1 MYRLTTSITRVNASM
16 RVLNNPILRHVLA
29 LAWTLLATVLLVQS
43 SSQPVVGPAAPPG
56 APDLIREIQL
66 TFGHIVAFST
76 LVFLWW
82 WAARVYLPS
91 KRALF
96 AAVVFAAMFSL
107 ITEAAQTFSANRS
120 PSLYDLIV
128 NWLVII
134 VTAIW
139 IPTDSAI

>member
-1 MYRLTTSITRVNASM
+1 MYRLTTSITRINTSM
-16 RVLNNPILRHVLA
+16 RILNNPILRHVLA

-43 SSQPVVGPAAPPG
+43 SSQPVVGPAAPVG

-66 TFGHIVAFST
+66 TIGHIVVFSI

-96 AAVVFAAMFSL
+96 AAVVFAAMFGL

-120 PSLYDLIV
+120 PSLYDLVV
-128 NWLVII
+128 NWLVITL
-134 VTAIW
+134 TAIW
-139 IPTDSAI
+139 LPTDSAT